1 MIAVTTSPAPALAGW
16 PERLWRLGSSRPV
29 LSIADQGV
37 VSAGNLLTVV
47 ILTRLCSR
55 AEYGVYALAFTLT
68 IALAITQQSLI
79 SEAYKV
85 FVHRLDGAGR
95 RRYTGSVL
103 VHHLLYALT
112 ATMALGLAA
121 LLGWESAGMGGLGP
135 VLAPLAIVIGLIL
148 FKEFARQTNLAL
160 LQPAQALF
168 LDLGVAGMQVSI
180 LLFLAW
186 NDWLSAR
193 TAVLALGTA
202 AGVSGALW
210 LALRWHAFAPAR
222 DAVLPDLR
230 KNWTF
235 ARWMF
240 AYALLFTAS
249 VQSYPWLL
257 GALHGVEA
265 TATYVACFMVVN
277 LMANPLVIGLGAFL
291 GPKMAQA
298 YAAGGVDAL
307 APVVSKASVF
317 FLVSL
322 GLFCG
327 VLFFVG
333 GWLLVLMSGEKYA
346 GHGLVVFVIALAQ
359 LAWAYTVPANSALYA
374 MEHAEVGFQALL
386 LAFGVTLTV
395 GAGLVWMAGPLGA
408 AGGML
413 AGNLA
418 ACAYTRVA
426 LRQHLPRGGVRSLAS
441 A

>member
-1 MIAVTTSPAPALAGW
+1 MSEALPSPVPAGW
-16 PERLWRLGSSRPV
+16 PHRLWHLGTSRPV

-85 FVHRLDGAGR
+85 FVHRLKGEDR
-95 RRYTGSVL
+95 RRYTGST
-103 VHHLLYALT
+103 LLHQVFFGAA
-112 ATMALGLAA
+112 ATMLLLLAA
-121 LLGWESAGMGGLGP
+121 LAGWLGEGFGGVEGVLGP
-135 VLAPLAIVIGLIL
+135 LACVIGLIL
-148 FKEFARQTNLAL
+148 FKEYARQLNLAL
-160 LQPAQALF
+160 LQPAHALM
-168 LDLGVAGMQVSI
+168 LDLGVAALQVSI
-180 LLFLAW
+180 LLLLAW
-186 NDWLSAR
+186 NGWLSAR
-193 TAVLALGTA
+193 TAVAALGTA
-202 AGVSGALW
+202 AGIAGAIW
-210 LALRWHAFAPAR
+210 FSLRWRVF
-222 DAVLPDLR
+222 LPQRAAAASDFKR
-230 KNWTF
+230 NWQF

-291 GPKMAQA
+291 GPKMARA
-298 YAAGGVDAL
+298 HAEGGVEAL
-307 APVVSKASVF
+307 APVVAKASVF
-317 FLVSL
+317 FLVTL
-322 GLFCG
+322 GLFCA
-327 VLFFVG
+327 VLFLIG

-346 GHGLVVFVIALAQ
+346 GNGLVVFVIALAQ

-395 GAGLVWMAGPLGA
+395 GAGLVWVAGPLGA
-408 AGGML
+408 AAGML
-413 AGNLA
+413 SGNIA
-418 ACAYTRVA
+418 ACLYTRVA
-426 LRQHLPRGGVRSLAS
+426 LRRHLPSAGLRSLAS